1 MEGQDMTCTG
11 QAGAGKREWR
21 EAPATNLS
29 GAMIRTSPMPGRR
42 EEECGDGMLRG
53 ENLRAGRKVLRVMQV
68 RNDES
73 LQRCMETVS

>member
-1 MEGQDMTCTG
+1 
-11 QAGAGKREWR
+11 
-21 EAPATNLS
+21 
-29 GAMIRTSPMPGRR
+29 MPGRR
-42 EEECGDGMLRG
+42 EEECGEGMLRG